1 MTTTVPLTLY
11 DVERARELIHGHVRR
26 TPLERSAPLSER
38 LHSDVHL
45 KLECFQVTGSFKP
58 RGSFCKL
65 LSLPEEVRRRGVI
78 ASTAGNHGVGLSY
91 AAQRLHVPADIYL
104 PRWADGS
111 KLRMLEQNGARLTFF
126 ESVEEARERAKA
138 DAVERQLTF
147 VSAYNDREMIA
158 GGGTVALEI
167 IDDLAEVEEV
177 VICVGGGG
185 LAAGM
190 AVALKARNPA
200 VRICGV
206 QAANSPKMSR
216 WLAARAKVDVPLRP
230 SIAEGLAVNMEDD
243 TITFP
248 LLLETMD
255 EIVEVSEDEIREA
268 LVWLFEHHQLAVEP
282 SGAVTVAALL
292 KLGARGARK
301 IAAVISGRNVA
312 LDRYRQLL
320 APVA

>member
-1 MTTTVPLTLY
+1 MNTTVPLALY
-11 DVERARELIHGHVRR
+11 DVERARELIRGHVRR
-26 TPLERSAPLSER
+26 TPLERSAPLSAR
-38 LHSDVHL
+38 LQSDIHL

-58 RGSFCKL
+58 RGAFCKL
-65 LSLPEEVRRRGVI
+65 LSLPDEIRRRGVI

-91 AAQRLHVPADIYL
+91 AAQRLQVPTDIYL
-104 PRWADGS
+104 PRWADRS

-126 ESVEEARERAKA
+126 ETVEAARERAKQ
-138 DAVERQLTF
+138 DAVDRQLTF
-147 VSAYNDREMIA
+147 VSAYNDRQMIA

-167 IDDLAEVEEV
+167 VEEIPDVERV

-190 AVALKARNPA
+190 AIALKARNPA
-200 VRICGV
+200 VRVCGV

-216 WLAARAKVDVPLRP
+216 WFAARSRVDVPLRP

-248 LLLETMD
+248 LLLEAMD
-255 EIVEVSEDEIREA
+255 EIVEVSEDEIRDA

-292 KLGARGARK
+292 KLGAQGARK
-301 IAAVISGRNVA
+301 VAAVISGRNVS
-312 LDRYRQLL
+312 LERYRELL
-320 APVA
+320 APVV